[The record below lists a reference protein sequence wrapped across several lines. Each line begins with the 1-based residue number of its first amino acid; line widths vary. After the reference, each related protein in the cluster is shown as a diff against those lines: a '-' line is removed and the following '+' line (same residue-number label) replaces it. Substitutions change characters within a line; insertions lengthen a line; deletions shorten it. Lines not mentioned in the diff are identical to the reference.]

1 MPPRFL
7 RDAQRADGACC
18 RFANVGAAPR
28 RQRLGPGGRP
38 LRLSTTAPRYLLA
51 SATADLATAT
61 ELELAPGATVFHSVI
76 VHCENERPIQVE
88 NRYIR
93 PAFAVDYLTQDFTCR
108 TPYDY
113 LMSLGP
119 LEEVE
124 HVIQALI
131 PDETTRALLAMPEG
145 DRYCICGV
153 GLVSGGVVVT
163 SARLVHPGSGYS
175 MVERFRVGKK
185 CQGRR
190 CVRE

>member
-1 MPPRFL
+1 
-7 RDAQRADGACC
+7 
-18 RFANVGAAPR
+18 
-28 RQRLGPGGRP
+28 
-38 LRLSTTAPRYLLA
+38 LA

-61 ELELAPGATVFHSVI
+61 ELELAPGATAFHSVI

-93 PAFAVDYLTQDFTCR
+93 AEFAVDYLSQDFTCR

-145 DRYCICGV
+145 EPVLHLRRRTW
-153 GLVSGGVVVT
+153 SGGAVVT

-175 MVERFRVGKK
+175 MVGRFRVGGKMS
-185 CQGRR
+185 GAS
-190 CVRE
+190 VR